1 MTNIMVQGIC
11 FDIVDANQKFHPGKV
26 FAVNLDE
33 IKKSYPKYI
42 KNKTGEAVM
51 FLNDLLK
58 IIDDNQY
65 IIE

>member
-1 MTNIMVQGIC
+1 M
-11 FDIVDANQKFHPGKV
+11 DANQKFHPGKV